1 MTNYSID
8 NQEENT
14 ARKDIYRQEAYIR
27 AQKKVKKIIGFYW
40 HLASYVIVNL
50 FLLFLIGKNTNVFW
64 SFGTFSTAI
73 FWGIGLFFH
82 FLGVF
87 GPDFM
92 FGKNWEERKIK
103 EYMDKDKKRWE

>member
-1 MTNYSID
+1 M
-8 NQEENT
+8 ENN
-14 ARKDIYRQEAYIR
+14 IEPYERQRSAQRAFEREEAYMR
-27 AQKKVKKIIGFYW
+27 AQKKVKALMGFYW

-50 FLLFLIGKNTNVFW
+50 FIIILIVSNGGRLF
-64 SFGTFSTAI
+64 SFGTFATPL
-73 FWGIGLFFH
+73 FWGIGLLFH

-103 EYMDKDKKRWE
+103 QLMDKENKHWE